1 MHSRCGPWQQPGTCW
16 SLGRR
21 AKLAVLDQPRWWT
34 RYSSWR
40 ELLHPT
46 KGNYIKQ
53 PRDLKMNVLGAT
65 QAAKVKIYQHLAG
78 RVIPRSNPNFRPWP
92 AKSAKHPGS
101 LISCNYL
108 WSIMIHHD
116 PSDWSVANHFP
127 WWNRCCGTASGSQA
141 PGTPNL
147 GALFLPDELPVTW
160 VRGAQLGPPRKPRG
174 TTWIF
179 FWGERLWSNYMYIY
193 ISIICVYI

>member
-65 QAAKVKIYQHLAG
+65 QAAKVKIYQHLVG

-101 LISCNYL
+101 LISCIYL

-116 PSDWSVANHFP
+116 P
-127 WWNRCCGTASGSQA
+127 WWNRCCGTGSGEHRLQALRTLAPYFYLTSSQLRESRA
-141 PGTPNL
+141 PSWADPESLEEQPG
-147 GALFLPDELPVTW
+147 
-160 VRGAQLGPPRKPRG
+160 
-174 TTWIF
+174 F
-179 FWGERLWSNYMYIY
+179 FWWEWLWSNYMYNIY
-193 ISIICVYI
+193 IYMYIYMYIYIYCI